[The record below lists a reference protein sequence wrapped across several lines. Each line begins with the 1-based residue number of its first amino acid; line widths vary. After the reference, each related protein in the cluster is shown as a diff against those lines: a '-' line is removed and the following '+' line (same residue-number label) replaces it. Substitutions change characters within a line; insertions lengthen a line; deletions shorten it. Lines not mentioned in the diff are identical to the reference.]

1 MQEIKR
7 RYVIPGDKII
17 EGNYKPLM
25 NVMKSGDYLISTRI
39 GIAEAGKD
47 GVKVIPLSG
56 VYIPRVNDLVI
67 GKVIDRSS
75 LSWDI
80 DINSCFFAHLPAQ
93 DVFGRDFSPARD
105 DMGRQLNIGDL
116 IIARIVSFD
125 RTRDP
130 MLTVQDKDLG
140 KIPYG
145 EFIKISPTRVPR
157 LIGKRGSMIQTIEQ
171 ATQTRVIIGQNGIV
185 VVTGRDIEGLS
196 LAVKAIKMVEEE
208 SHTTN
213 LTQRVKSLLNVHDP
227 SELEQSENAVSST
240 AEVSNDAVSSTAEVS
255 NDAVSSTAEVS
266 NDAVSSTAEV
276 SNDAVS
282 STAEV
287 SNDAVSSSSS
297 SSSSPTPPV
306 TSDSS
311 SQINLDTQEQSYS
324 TAESQPQQ
332 QNFASVDSSN
342 IKDDVE
348 QSENDDASSNLAD
361 AYQKEKKQEANN
373 EVV

>member
-25 NVMKSGDYLISTRI
+25 NVIKSGNYLVSTRV

-67 GKVIDRSS
+67 GKIIDRSS
-75 LSWDI
+75 LSWDV
-80 DINSCFFAHLPAQ
+80 DINACFFAHLPAQ
-93 DVFGRDFSPARD
+93 DVFGRDFSPAKD
-105 DMGRQLNIGDL
+105 DMGRQLSIGDL

-185 VVTGRDIEGLS
+185 VVTGRDPDGLS
-196 LAVKAIKMVEEE
+196 LAAKAIKLVEEE

-213 LTQRVKSLLNVHDP
+213 LTQRVKSLLNVQDP
-227 SELEQSENAVSST
+227 EDPEQQESMN
-240 AEVSNDAVSSTAEVS
+240 
-255 NDAVSSTAEVS
+255 
-266 NDAVSSTAEV
+266 
-276 SNDAVS
+276 
-282 STAEV
+282 
-287 SNDAVSSSSS
+287 VSSSTELSS
-297 SSSSPTPPV
+297 K
-306 TSDSS
+306 
-311 SQINLDTQEQSYS
+311 
-324 TAESQPQQ
+324 QPQSSTESSTELSSKQ
-332 QNFASVDSSN
+332 PQSSTESSTSNNSKSGSTSKEKHRNDNSEKSSN
-342 IKDDVE
+342 NG
-348 QSENDDASSNLAD
+348 SNNDP
-361 AYQKEKKQEANN
+361 KEKKQE
-373 EVV
+373 

>member
-1 MQEIKR
+1 
-7 RYVIPGDKII
+7 
-17 EGNYKPLM
+17 
-25 NVMKSGDYLISTRI
+25 
-39 GIAEAGKD
+39 EAGKD

-185 VVTGRDIEGLS
+185 VVTGRDPDGLS
-196 LAVKAIKMVEEE
+196 LAAKAIKMVEEE

-213 LTQRVKSLLNVHDP
+213 LTQRVKTLLNVQDP
-227 SELEQSENAVSST
+227 VDPEQPESMNASPGTESST
-240 AEVSNDAVSSTAEVS
+240 ESST
-255 NDAVSSTAEVS
+255 
-266 NDAVSSTAEV
+266 
-276 SNDAVS
+276 
-282 STAEV
+282 
-287 SNDAVSSSSS
+287 
-297 SSSSPTPPV
+297 
-306 TSDSS
+306 
-311 SQINLDTQEQSYS
+311 
-324 TAESQPQQ
+324 QPQQ
-332 QNFASVDSSN
+332 QPQPNNESSTQPQPNNESSTQPQPQPQPNNESSTQPQPQPQPNNESSTQPQPQPQPNSESPTQHNNNHNHNHNQITNHPRRIIVNLASVQRKN
-342 IKDDVE
+342 IEMIVLK
-348 QSENDDASSNLAD
+348 NHPTT
-361 AYQKEKKQEANN
+361 
-373 EVV
+373 

>member
-1 MQEIKR
+1 MQEINR
-7 RYVIPGDKII
+7 RYVIPGDKIV

-25 NVMKSGDYLISTRI
+25 NVMKSGDYLISTRV

-105 DMGRQLNIGDL
+105 DMGRQLSIGDL

-185 VVTGRDIEGLS
+185 VVTGRDTDGLS
-196 LAVKAIKMVEEE
+196 LAVKAIKMVEDE

-213 LTQRVKSLLNVHDP
+213 LTQRVKTLLNVQDP
-227 SELEQSENAVSST
+227 IESEQSENTNISSN
-240 AEVSNDAVSSTAEVS
+240 VSNDST
-255 NDAVSSTAEVS
+255 
-266 NDAVSSTAEV
+266 
-276 SNDAVS
+276 
-282 STAEV
+282 
-287 SNDAVSSSSS
+287 
-297 SSSSPTPPV
+297 SSSPA
-306 TSDSS
+306 SDAQLNSSTFEQSS
-311 SQINLDTQEQSYS
+311 SNTEPQQP
-324 TAESQPQQ
+324 QPQQ
-332 QNFASVDSSN
+332 QIPSNVDSSN
-342 IKDDVE
+342 TKKIYED
-348 QSENDDASSNLAD
+348 QSENNVSDNLTNAD
-361 AYQKEKKQEANN
+361 QNEKKQE
-373 EVV
+373 E

>member
-1 MQEIKR
+1 MQEIKK
-7 RYVIPGDKII
+7 RYVIPGDKIV
-17 EGNYKPLM
+17 EGNYRPLM
-25 NVMKSGDYLISTRI
+25 NVIKNGNYLISTRV
-39 GIAEAGKD
+39 GIAEAGKE

-67 GKVIDRSS
+67 GKVVDRSS

-105 DMGRQLNIGDL
+105 DMGRQLSIGDL

-171 ATQTRVIIGQNGIV
+171 ATLTRVIIGQNGIV
-185 VVTGRDIEGLS
+185 VVTGRDIDGLS

-208 SHTTN
+208 SHTNN
-213 LTQRVKSLLNVHDP
+213 LTQKVKTLLNVQDP
-227 SELEQSENAVSST
+227 VELEKSENINISSGDGIDPT
-240 AEVSNDAVSSTAEVS
+240 PSQASNFQS
-255 NDAVSSTAEVS
+255 N
-266 NDAVSSTAEV
+266 
-276 SNDAVS
+276 
-282 STAEV
+282 
-287 SNDAVSSSSS
+287 SSSGLPSG
-297 SSSSPTPPV
+297 V
-306 TSDSS
+306 DSA
-311 SQINLDTQEQSYS
+311 TGEQQQQPQQQP
-324 TAESQPQQ
+324 AMEPEQQPQQ
-332 QNFASVDSSN
+332 QNSLNEDPSNASIID
-342 IKDDVE
+342 E
-348 QSENDDASSNLAD
+348 GQSESQLSSNLINTE
-361 AYQKEKKQEANN
+361 QKEKKHDLISEEDA
-373 EVV
+373 

>member
-105 DMGRQLNIGDL
+105 DMGRQLSIGDL

-240 AEVSNDAVSSTAEVS
+240 AEVSNDAVSS
-255 NDAVSSTAEVS
+255 
-266 NDAVSSTAEV
+266 
-276 SNDAVS
+276 
-282 STAEV
+282 
-287 SNDAVSSSSS
+287 SSSSS
-297 SSSSPTPPV
+297 SSNTTPPV

-311 SQINLDTQEQSYS
+311 SQINLDRQEQSYS

>member
-25 NVMKSGDYLISTRI
+25 NVVKSGNYLVSTRV

-67 GKVIDRSS
+67 GKIIDRSS
-75 LSWDI
+75 LSWDV
-80 DINSCFFAHLPAQ
+80 DINACFFAHLPAQ
-93 DVFGRDFSPARD
+93 DVFGRDFSPAKD
-105 DMGRQLNIGDL
+105 DMGRQLSIGDL

-185 VVTGRDIEGLS
+185 VVTGRDPDGLS
-196 LAVKAIKMVEEE
+196 LAAKAIKMVEEE

-213 LTQRVKSLLNVHDP
+213 LTQRVKTLLNVQDP
-227 SELEQSENAVSST
+227 VDPEQPESMNTSST
-240 AEVSNDAVSSTAEVS
+240 TESATESTTPPQPTTESATES
-255 NDAVSSTAEVS
+255 ATESTTPPQPTTESATE
-266 NDAVSSTAEV
+266 STTPPQPTTESATE
-276 SNDAVS
+276 
-282 STAEV
+282 STTPNN
-287 SNDAVSSSSS
+287 SKSGSSSKEKHRNDNS
-297 SSSSPTPPV
+297 
-306 TSDSS
+306 
-311 SQINLDTQEQSYS
+311 EK
-324 TAESQPQQ
+324 
-332 QNFASVDSSN
+332 SSN
-342 IKDDVE
+342 
-348 QSENDDASSNLAD
+348 NDSNSN
-361 AYQKEKKQEANN
+361 QKEKKQE
-373 EVV
+373 

>member
-25 NVMKSGDYLISTRI
+25 NVVKSGNYLISTRV

-75 LSWDI
+75 LSWDV
-80 DINSCFFAHLPAQ
+80 DINACFLAHLPAQ
-93 DVFGRDFSPARD
+93 DVFGRDFSPAKD
-105 DMGRQLNIGDL
+105 DMGRQLGIGDL

-185 VVTGRDIEGLS
+185 VVTGRDPDGLS
-196 LAVKAIKMVEEE
+196 LAAKAIKLVEEE

-213 LTQRVKSLLNVHDP
+213 LTQRVKTLLNVQDP
-227 SELEQSENAVSST
+227 EDPEQSEAVDPT
-240 AEVSNDAVSSTAEVS
+240 
-255 NDAVSSTAEVS
+255 
-266 NDAVSSTAEV
+266 
-276 SNDAVS
+276 
-282 STAEV
+282 
-287 SNDAVSSSSS
+287 SSSSVSEVQEPESSPQATSSQSPQPESSPQASSESSQTTSNSGNTSSGTKEKHKIDNSEKS
-297 SSSSPTPPV
+297 SSSV
-306 TSDSS
+306 
-311 SQINLDTQEQSYS
+311 N
-324 TAESQPQQ
+324 
-332 QNFASVDSSN
+332 
-342 IKDDVE
+342 
-348 QSENDDASSNLAD
+348 NDD
-361 AYQKEKKQEANN
+361 QKEKKQE
-373 EVV
+373 

>member
-25 NVMKSGDYLISTRI
+25 NVIKSGNYLVSTRV

-67 GKVIDRSS
+67 GKIIDRSS
-75 LSWDI
+75 LSWDV
-80 DINSCFFAHLPAQ
+80 DINACFFAHLPAQ
-93 DVFGRDFSPARD
+93 DVFGRDFSPAKD
-105 DMGRQLNIGDL
+105 DMGRQLSIGDL

-185 VVTGRDIEGLS
+185 VVTGRDPDGLS
-196 LAVKAIKMVEEE
+196 LAAKAIKLVEEE

-213 LTQRVKSLLNVHDP
+213 LTQRVKSLLNVQDP
-227 SELEQSENAVSST
+227 EDPEQPESMN
-240 AEVSNDAVSSTAEVS
+240 
-255 NDAVSSTAEVS
+255 
-266 NDAVSSTAEV
+266 
-276 SNDAVS
+276 
-282 STAEV
+282 
-287 SNDAVSSSSS
+287 VSSSTELSS
-297 SSSSPTPPV
+297 K
-306 TSDSS
+306 
-311 SQINLDTQEQSYS
+311 
-324 TAESQPQQ
+324 QPQ
-332 QNFASVDSSN
+332 SSTESSTELSS
-342 IKDDVE
+342 KQP
-348 QSENDDASSNLAD
+348 QSSTESSTSNNSKSGSTS
-361 AYQKEKKQEANN
+361 KEKHRNDNSEKSSTIGLQYFN
-373 EVV
+373 ENINYCSRVVT

>member
-25 NVMKSGDYLISTRI
+25 NVIKSGNYLISTRV
-39 GIAEAGKD
+39 GIAEAGKE

-75 LSWDI
+75 LSWDV
-80 DINSCFFAHLPAQ
+80 DINACFLSHLPAQ
-93 DVFGRDFSPARD
+93 DVFGRDFSPAKD
-105 DMGRQLNIGDL
+105 DMGRQLGIGDL

-185 VVTGRDIEGLS
+185 VVTGRDTDGLS
-196 LAVKAIKMVEEE
+196 LAAKAIRLVEEE

-213 LTQRVKSLLNVHDP
+213 LTQRVKTLLNVQDP
-227 SELEQSENAVSST
+227 EDSEQPEAADST
-240 AEVSNDAVSSTAEVS
+240 
-255 NDAVSSTAEVS
+255 
-266 NDAVSSTAEV
+266 
-276 SNDAVS
+276 
-282 STAEV
+282 
-287 SNDAVSSSSS
+287 SSSSYS
-297 SSSSPTPPV
+297 GAEVQESESPQQATP
-306 TSDSS
+306 
-311 SQINLDTQEQSYS
+311 SQPEP
-324 TAESQPQQ
+324 QPQQ
-332 QNFASVDSSN
+332 PESPQQATPSQPEPQPQQPESPQQASSESSQTTSN
-342 IKDDVE
+342 SVKTSPSTKEKHKIDN
-348 QSENDDASSNLAD
+348 SEKLSSSINNDD
-361 AYQKEKKQEANN
+361 QKEKKQE
-373 EVV
+373 

>member
-1 MQEIKR
+1 MQEIKK
-7 RYVIPGDKII
+7 RYVIPGDKIV
-17 EGNYKPLM
+17 EGDYKPLM
-25 NVMKSGDYLISTRI
+25 NVVRSGNYLISTRV

-75 LSWDI
+75 LSWDV

-105 DMGRQLNIGDL
+105 DMGRQLSIGDL

-185 VVTGRDIEGLS
+185 VVTGRDVDGLS

-208 SHTTN
+208 SHTSN
-213 LTQRVKSLLNVHDP
+213 LTQRVKTLLNVHDP
-227 SELEQSENAVSST
+227 VEEDQSKNTTVSYNGASAVTPTPEQAANAQQQQQPEPQNLSTSTIRNNKEKSENNLSESL
-240 AEVSNDAVSSTAEVS
+240 NDI
-255 NDAVSSTAEVS
+255 D
-266 NDAVSSTAEV
+266 
-276 SNDAVS
+276 
-282 STAEV
+282 
-287 SNDAVSSSSS
+287 
-297 SSSSPTPPV
+297 
-306 TSDSS
+306 
-311 SQINLDTQEQSYS
+311 
-324 TAESQPQQ
+324 
-332 QNFASVDSSN
+332 
-342 IKDDVE
+342 
-348 QSENDDASSNLAD
+348 
-361 AYQKEKKQEANN
+361 QKEKKQELEN
-373 EVV
+373 EDA

>member
-255 NDAVSSTAEVS
+255 NDAVSS
-266 NDAVSSTAEV
+266 
-276 SNDAVS
+276 
-282 STAEV
+282 
-287 SNDAVSSSSS
+287 SSSSS
-297 SSSSPTPPV
+297 SSIPTPPV

-324 TAESQPQQ
+324 IAESQQQQPQQQ
-332 QNFASVDSSN
+332 QNFALVDSSN
-342 IKDDVE
+342 ITDDAE
-348 QSENDDASSNLAD
+348 QSENDDTSSNLAD

-373 EVV
+373 EVVE